1 MSKLGFMT
9 AACFALLVGA
19 AQAQTAPAP
28 APAPSTP
35 VKPATHER
43 LICHEDNEIGSLVHK
58 KKLCMTAAQWRQ
70 VTAEN
75 AGEFERHTAMKSGQS
90 TR

>member
-1 MSKLGFMT
+1 MKLGLMA
-9 AACFALLVGA
+9 AACLSLTIAG

-28 APAPSTP
+28 APDALKAPA
-35 VKPATHER
+35 KPHER

-58 KKLCMTAAQWRQ
+58 KKMCMTAAQWRQ

-75 AGEFERHTAMKSGQS
+75 ANEFERHTAMKEGQGS
-90 TR
+90 R